1 MLMPPG
7 RQRLGFAG
15 VLADADPLLVAVAVV
30 FAMINGAN
38 DGGTLL
44 SLNLKAAGLRLG
56 ASLLALAAMVA
67 VAPALLGTEVATTLV
82 VRLVRFGDG
91 GQQVVLA
98 AVIAAVA
105 VTFALSRGGLPTS
118 LTVALVGGLVGA
130 GMAAGAAVAWLP
142 VLAVVAAFVA
152 APIVGGVLAFALS
165 RLARHV
171 RAPRG
176 AARFLARA
184 HQVTFGLQT
193 LAYGANDGQKMLAV
207 GAVALGLAGGAPA
220 GPPNAA
226 PTGVPAAW
234 PLLAGASL
242 AFLVGAMV
250 GLPRYAR
257 TVGSI
262 IPLRQPNAV
271 VGEAAAAMAVLGTA
285 ALGAPVSMTQA
296 LTAGLVGTGA
306 SEGQGRVRW
315 QVAARIGIAW
325 MVTLPA
331 AVAAGAAAAAV
342 IVAVSAWVP

>member
-1 MLMPPG
+1 M
-7 RQRLGFAG
+7 
-15 VLADADPLLVAVAVV
+15 LADADPLLVAVAVA
-30 FAMINGAN
+30 FAVINGAN

-82 VRLVRFGDG
+82 VRLVRGGAG
-91 GQQVVLA
+91 GQQVMLA
-98 AVIAAVA
+98 AVIGAVV
-105 VTFALSRGGLPTS
+105 VTFALSRVGLPTS

-130 GMAAGAAVAWLP
+130 GTAAGAGVAWLP
-142 VLAVVAAFVA
+142 VLAVVAAFVG
-152 APIVGGVLAFALS
+152 APVVGGVLAFALS

-171 RAPRG
+171 VAPRG

-184 HQVTFGLQT
+184 HQATFGLQA

-220 GPPNAA
+220 GPPNAP
-226 PTGVPAAW
+226 PTGVPTAW
-234 PLLAGASL
+234 PLLVGASL
-242 AFLVGAMV
+242 AFLVGAML

-257 TVGSI
+257 TVGTI

-271 VGEAAAAMAVLGTA
+271 VGEAAAALAVLGTA

-325 MVTLPA
+325 VVTLPA
-331 AVAAGAAAAAV
+331 AVALGAAAAAV
-342 IVAVSAWVP
+342 IAAVSAWVP